1 MLMEATMDKLN
12 DLEKKTIREFDELWN
27 SGSARMRGEADRV
40 GLDEEASDRLVK
52 TVHAYLAYFMGTAS
66 MMPELLKDTYA
77 RCSLMLLEDA
87 TSISTEVPV
96 METPEAS
103 AKVAEMALKSN
114 DRMSSMLETIGLA
127 PPEKAMLHLHMGVM
141 GVCLHKLMS
150 VLGDAPCELFVK
162 MCREQ
167 LEAVIKLHD
176 GASGN

>member
-1 MLMEATMDKLN
+1 MAKDKLN

-40 GLDEEASDRLVK
+40 GLDEEAFDRLVK
-52 TVHAYLAYFMGTAS
+52 TVHAYLVYFMGTAS

-87 TSISTEVPV
+87 TS
-96 METPEAS
+96 M
-103 AKVAEMALKSN
+103 
-114 DRMSSMLETIGLA
+114 
-127 PPEKAMLHLHMGVM
+127 
-141 GVCLHKLMS
+141 MS